1 VGDFRMPSLGADM
14 DRGVLLEWK
23 VKPGDIVQR
32 GDIVAVVDTDKSD
45 IEIEVFEAGTI
56 AELLVA
62 EGAEVPVGTVLARL
76 DTSDG
81 VAEPAAPAEPA
92 TPTETA
98 EPDAEP
104 AAPTETAEPDAEPA
118 APPAPAA
125 SAEPA
130 TQATQAEPAAE
141 PAQTGPGGRVLSPLV
156 RRLADQRGVDLDA
169 LVGTGPGGRVSRR
182 DVEASAAAARAVPMP
197 PPADRAVL
205 ASHRTSASPLARRRA
220 AQLGIDLAQV
230 SGTGPGGA
238 VRVGDVDR
246 VAGAVAPTEPAE
258 AAEVRTPARRDRA
271 AAQRAATAALMARS
285 KQEIPHYYLRTT
297 IDLSS
302 AQAWL
307 EEQNRDRSVADRLL
321 LSVLLLKASALAV
334 AAVPDLNGHW
344 VDDALHRHDAVDLG
358 VAVALRGGGL
368 IAPAIH
374 DAETRGL
381 DELMAGL
388 RDLVARARAGRLRGS
403 DLTDPSITVTNLGD
417 QGVEEVFGVI
427 YPPQVA
433 LVGFGRVAGRPWAED
448 GMLAVRPVV
457 TATLAADH
465 RATTGHEGS
474 RYLAR
479 LDQLL
484 QEPEAL

>member
-23 VKPGDIVQR
+23 VKPGDLVQR

-56 AELLVA
+56 AELLVD
-62 EGAEVPVGTVLARL
+62 EGVEVPVGTVLARV
-76 DTSDG
+76 D
-81 VAEPAAPAEPA
+81 P
-92 TPTETA
+92 
-98 EPDAEP
+98 PD
-104 AAPTETAEPDAEPA
+104 
-118 APPAPAA
+118 
-125 SAEPA
+125 SA
-130 TQATQAEPAAE
+130 AEPAAE
-141 PAQTGPGGRVLSPLV
+141 PATPGEPGSQAEPATPAEPAAEAAQTGHGGRVLSPLV

-169 LVGTGPGGRVSRR
+169 LVGTGPGGRVTRR
-182 DVEASAAAARAVPMP
+182 DVEASAPASRPAPT
-197 PPADRAVL
+197 PPAAERAGS
-205 ASHRTSASPLARRRA
+205 ATDRTSASPVARRRA

-230 SGTGPGGA
+230 TGTGPSGA
-238 VRVGDVDR
+238 VRLGDVER
-246 VAGAVAPTEPAE
+246 AAGAGVPT
-258 AAEVRTPARRDRA
+258 VREGDRPPQRRDRA
-271 AAQRAATAALMARS
+271 AAQRAATATLMARS
-285 KQEIPHYYLRTT
+285 KREIPHYYLRTT
-297 IDLSS
+297 IDLAP

-307 EEQNRDRSVADRLL
+307 EDQNRQRGVADRLL

-334 AAVPDLNGHW
+334 TEVPDLNGHW
-344 VDDALHRHDAVDLG
+344 VDGALHRHDAVDLG
-358 VAVALRGGGL
+358 VAVAWRGGGL

-374 DAETRGL
+374 DAETKGL

-433 LVGFGRVAGRPWAED
+433 LVGFGRVAERPWAED

-465 RATTGHEGS
+465 RATTGHEGA

-479 LDQLL
+479 LDRLL